1 MEKYNRMREGPPSWE
16 TQPSQIPHR
25 PPQGK
30 LNGGGGLERARSR
43 SQKTRLNKI
52 VLPPLGGG
60 GGPAPIG
67 SKPMMSATVSRAGGL
82 DSMAE
87 ESQSHGAMPMPPM
100 APLAPPHM
108 PPMSGGDSHHRSGG
122 RKHKHKHQAV
132 ASPVEGAS
140 YEGGGADAAGGAAAD
155 PEAAQEYTEVLR
167 RYRQGTAEGDP
178 NSQNNLAQMYE
189 LGRGVEQNF
198 EMAARLYQLAA
209 DQGYTVAQFN
219 LGVLHEDGR
228 GVPKAFDTAAML
240 YQQAAANGDARAQL
254 NLGCLYHR
262 GQGVPKND
270 LEAARL
276 WLLAAEQGKAEAQVF
291 DTPCPPTKLASLLVM
306 RVVFLLHWHTACN
319 CAVLRARRR
328 RPAELCRSSKMVPA
342 SC

>member
-178 NSQNNLAQMYE
+178 NSQNNLAPRRTAMDN
-189 LGRGVEQNF
+189 LAIGNWHDSGRRTGAWTPYLNNREVDTVLVAKGAWPD
-198 EMAARLYQLAA
+198 AA
-209 DQGYTVAQFN
+209 
-219 LGVLHEDGR
+219 
-228 GVPKAFDTAAML
+228 KAVIAHA
-240 YQQAAANGDARAQL
+240 GIE
-254 NLGCLYHR
+254 
-262 GQGVPKND
+262 PEK
-270 LEAARL
+270 
-276 WLLAAEQGKAEAQVF
+276 
-291 DTPCPPTKLASLLVM
+291 P
-306 RVVFLLHWHTACN
+306 
-319 CAVLRARRR
+319 
-328 RPAELCRSSKMVPA
+328 
-342 SC
+342 